1 MVQDFD
7 NGVGDAKQN
16 AMVLSAEDDNAE
28 RYETWLPFSHT
39 AACAD
44 SNALAKTVT
53 ALLTQEKVR
62 LQNTLNKTE
71 IEMSGCGKSKKK
83 MATCFCSFS
92 FTKEIEF
99 PAFCKAAATAK
110 GFLRVQQ
117 AGYGSPSILV
127 VLLL

>member
-1 MVQDFD
+1 MVQDLD
-7 NGVGDAKQN
+7 NEVGEARLH
-16 AMVLSAEDDNAE
+16 AMELSEEDDNAE

-39 AACAD
+39 TACAS
-44 SNALAKTVT
+44 SNALAKTVD
-53 ALLTQEKVR
+53 ALLTSEKGR
-62 LQNTLNKTE
+62 LEKAANKTE

-92 FTKEIEF
+92 FTKAIEF